1 MDKKLKDE
9 FLADFRIAKNHAN
22 KKEEIT
28 KVYDK
33 YKDFLLSLN
42 TAEAISLGTEMGVW
56 IKEESIPLN

>member
-9 FLADFRIAKNHAN
+9 FLADFRAAKKHAN
-22 KKEEIT
+22 KNEEIT

-42 TAEAISLGTEMGVW
+42 TPDAISLGTEMGLW